1 MVSPLGLLKLV
12 EIVVEFRLGIEAGA
26 VNALHLRV
34 AFLALPVGAGD
45 VHQLERADA
54 PGRRNVRPAA
64 EVEEFPGGVKRHH
77 RLGGLLFD
85 QLALKRL
92 ARPAVELERLSFG
105 QQLALVGDV
114 LRGELA
120 HLGLDALEILRRKRL
135 LAQKLVEEAVL
146 DRRGDGPPSLW
157 EKLQPLRGPQARGWM
172 AGELER

>member
-12 EIVVEFRLGIEAGA
+12 QIVVEFRLGIEAGA

-34 AFLALPVGAGD
+34 AFLALPVSAGD

-114 LRGELA
+114 LRGQLA

-146 DRRGDGPPSLW
+146 DRRADAQLHVG
-157 EKLQPLRGPQARGWM
+157 KQLQHGRGQQVCG
-172 AGELER
+172 